1 MFKTERKTK
10 TVNVTQL
17 SLKKPYKEKL
27 LIPNKKIQ
35 KKLIPPV
42 KPLQTKTTNPPTN
55 PTNKN

>member
-35 KKLIPPV
+35 KKLIPPS
-42 KPLQTKTTNPPTN
+42 KTS
-55 PTNKN
+55 TNKNY